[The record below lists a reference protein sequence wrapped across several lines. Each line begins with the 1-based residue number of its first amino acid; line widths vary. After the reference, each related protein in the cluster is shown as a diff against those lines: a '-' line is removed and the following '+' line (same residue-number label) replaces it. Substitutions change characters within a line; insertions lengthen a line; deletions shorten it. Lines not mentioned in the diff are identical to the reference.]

1 MTKTN
6 NEKKAFLDEMLDQYF
21 SNESLTYTTVGDTP
35 IVHQCEI
42 FTDRQLAEAISEM
55 GKQYGFK
62 YGRMRVLKYRKA
74 HKIDCYD
81 ERVQRALFA
90 VFNREEIPLSDTEI
104 AFNLGIAQSTVF
116 QYRTKNKILT
126 CNERME
132 IKLMDTLDKLEMA
145 EKLSYTIHEAHCK
158 TVHGLVDKHAR
169 ESADLRGENFKLY
182 FENKDL
188 KTRLVFLRTS
198 NIVLWTIYII
208 CAIILVLF

>member
-1 MTKTN
+1 MSKS
-6 NEKKAFLDEMLDQYF
+6 NEEKIAFLNDVLEEYF
-21 SNESLTYTTVGDTP
+21 HNESATYTSVGEAP

-42 FTDRQLAEAISEM
+42 LTDKRLAELLSEM

-62 YGRMRVLKYRKA
+62 YGRMSVLKYRKA
-74 HKIDCYD
+74 HKIDCY
-81 ERVQRALFA
+81 EKRVQSALFA
-90 VFNREEIPLSDTEI
+90 VFNREEIPISDTEI

-116 QYRTKNKILT
+116 QYRAKNKIFPY
-126 CNERME
+126 NERME